1 MIKTRGIVF
10 RTMKYRESSM
20 ILDIYTEELG
30 LRSYLVNGVRS
41 SKSKKS
47 ANILQPMSQLDLIV
61 YDTKG
66 AGQLNRI
73 SEFKLDHFYRK
84 IPFDVVRGMIGQC
97 MIEILRKTVKD
108 DEANPVMYRFIQS
121 WFRFLDSTT
130 ESVKNILIVFMVE
143 LASMVGFAFDL
154 EKGKDDYFDLQ
165 EGVFTAEIPL
175 HIYYLDPQLSEYLY
189 QAVHLAKSECHEL
202 NMPNKHRSI
211 LIDQLVIFYRLHVP
225 SFGELSTLDI
235 LRGILS

>member
-30 LRSYLVNGVRS
+30 IRSYLVNGVRS
-41 SKSKKS
+41 SKSKN
-47 ANILQPMSQLDLIV
+47 AGNILQAMSQLDLIV

-73 SEFKLDHFYRK
+73 SEFKLDIYYKK
-84 IPFDVVRGMIGQC
+84 IPFDVVRSMIGQC
-97 MIEILRKTVKD
+97 MIEILRKTVKE
-108 DEANPVMYRFIQS
+108 DESNPVMYRFIQS
-121 WFRFLDSTT
+121 WFKFLDTTT

-154 EKGKDDYFDLQ
+154 EKQANDYFDLQ
-165 EGVFTAEIPL
+165 EGVFTPEIPTHL
-175 HIYYLDPQLSEYLY
+175 YYLDPILADCLF
-189 QAVHLAKSECHEL
+189 QAVHLAKTESHQL
-202 NMPNKHRSI
+202 NMSNKQRSI
-211 LIDQLVIFYRLHVP
+211 LIDQLVIFYRLHVV
-225 SFGELSTLDI
+225 SFGELSSLDI